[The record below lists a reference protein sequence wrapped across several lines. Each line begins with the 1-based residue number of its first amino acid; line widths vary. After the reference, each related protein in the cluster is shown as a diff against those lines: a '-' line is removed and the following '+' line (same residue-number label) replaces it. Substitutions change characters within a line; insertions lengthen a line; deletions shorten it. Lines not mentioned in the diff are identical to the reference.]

1 MEMVTGGRAGR
12 DKPVRKYDGSQR
24 GKGMLGPATR

>member
-12 DKPVRKYDGSQR
+12 DKPVKKYR
-24 GKGMLGPATR
+24 EAIEGKARWG